1 MPVFSS
7 FGGFLPLFPAVL
19 FKVCFC
25 VGDLARRECL
35 EATCDADGMFKVSQV
50 KTDLEQNRL
59 WVQKNN
65 AIFVVSL

>member
-1 MPVFSS
+1 M
-7 FGGFLPLFPAVL
+7 

-35 EATCDADGMFKVSQV
+35 EATCDADGMIKVSQV